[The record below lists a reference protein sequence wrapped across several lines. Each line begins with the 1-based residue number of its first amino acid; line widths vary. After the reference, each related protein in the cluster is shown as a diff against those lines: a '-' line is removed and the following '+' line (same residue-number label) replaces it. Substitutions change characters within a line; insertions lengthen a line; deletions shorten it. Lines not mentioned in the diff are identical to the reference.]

1 MVDIHL
7 RAAEQSDAEF
17 IFVLAREALGPYVE
31 EIWGWRDDEQRELQ
45 AVWFSRKQVQVIE
58 ADGEP
63 VGCLAVTEHK
73 DHVNVDRI
81 ALLPVWQ
88 KRGIG
93 TQLMRDVL
101 DDAER
106 RGLPVRLSVL
116 DNNPAQG
123 LYERLGFRVTSIE
136 PPRVK
141 MEWKP
146 RDRA

>member
-1 MVDIHL
+1 M
-7 RAAEQSDAEF
+7 
-17 IFVLAREALGPYVE
+17 FVLAREALGPYVQ
-31 EIWGWRDDEQRELQ
+31 EIWGWRDDEQRRLQ
-45 AVWFSRKQVQVIE
+45 SAWFSRTPVQVIE

-63 VGCLAVTEHK
+63 VGCLAVTEHD
-73 DHVNVDRI
+73 DHVHVDRI
-81 ALLPVWQ
+81 ALLPAWQ

-101 DDAER
+101 DGAER
-106 RGLPVRLSVL
+106 RGLPVRLNVL

-141 MEWKP
+141 MEWQP
-146 RDRA
+146 GDGAEASPARRWRYVNEPV